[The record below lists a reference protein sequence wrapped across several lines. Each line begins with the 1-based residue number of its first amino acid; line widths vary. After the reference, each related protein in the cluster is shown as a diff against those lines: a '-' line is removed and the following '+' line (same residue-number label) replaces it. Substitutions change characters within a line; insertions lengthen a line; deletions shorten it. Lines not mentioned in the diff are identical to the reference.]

1 MKIQDIDGKI
11 IEIGNRDY
19 RILLID
25 NMIRDSDELGNCQFG
40 RSTINLDRHLLD
52 MPDMLLEVLIHEIQ
66 HALNDRYQLNKLKEE
81 ELFTDQIAV
90 QWATLLRRNRW
101 LAEYILLISRS

>member
-40 RSTINLDRHLLD
+40 RSTINLDRHL
-52 MPDMLLEVLIHEIQ
+52 
-66 HALNDRYQLNKLKEE
+66 
-81 ELFTDQIAV
+81 
-90 QWATLLRRNRW
+90 
-101 LAEYILLISRS
+101 